1 MAILNKT
8 ESGLTKPMLDR
19 WQTAE
24 TVFEKQ
30 VLEKS
35 ALATGAT
42 NQVVLWAVSQG
53 TLKMKDYASTT
64 LYFAK
69 DGYEGCKDGDH
80 DNFIN
85 VWEYPGDKLK
95 DIAKTVAV
103 RIVIAVNLTL
113 NTTAEMICTT
123 LLHEWFVH
131 ATQWAGVV
139 QYIRDGKA
147 DYALPWVQGQGYQK
161 RQDGEHIQFANWT
174 DDQVAA
180 CVKVLGLGD
189 DSQAKVVDQLKADRD
204 RHDKKTGAV
213 K

>member
-19 WQTAE
+19 WNPAE
-24 TVFEKQ
+24 AIFEKQ
-30 VLEKS
+30 VLATS
-35 ALATGAT
+35 SLATGAT
-42 NQVVLWAVSQG
+42 NQVVLWAVSKA
-53 TLKMKDYASTT
+53 TLGMTDYASTT

-95 DIAKTVAV
+95 DITKTVAV

-113 NTTAEMICTT
+113 NKTAEEICTT

-131 ATQWAGVV
+131 AAQWTGVIKS
-139 QYIRDGKA
+139 IREGEANKA
-147 DYALPWVQGQGYQK
+147 LLWVQSQGYQK
-161 RQDGEHIQFANWT
+161 RQAGEHKEFANWT
-174 DDQVAA
+174 DDYMAA
-180 CVKVLGLGD
+180 RVKELGLGD
-189 DSQAKVVDQLKADRD
+189 DSQAKVYALLKADRD
-204 RHDKKTGAV
+204 RYDKTTGEV